1 MSGRYSGL
9 IMDFWP
15 GFFWGALA
23 LILAIGIF
31 LNLDY
36 PKREGVRIALL
47 FASII
52 IALGG
57 FVLMLK
63 ALF

>member
-1 MSGRYSGL
+1 
-9 IMDFWP
+9 MDFWP